1 MTSTP
6 IPPTGQDV
14 AHSEGQHASH
24 NLTGFIIFLC
34 SESVIFLAFFS
45 GYAILRL
52 AALDW
57 LPAGVD
63 GLEWRMPL
71 INTVVL
77 VSSSMTMVVA
87 EHFKGKEKIWLFRA
101 FWLLTMAMGA
111 YFLYGQA
118 VEWSGLKFGF
128 TSGTFGGTFYLL
140 TGFHGLHV
148 ATGIL
153 LMGLFA
159 FAMSTAGGVI
169 FGKIMCKWSGGKI
182 NPMIGAAGVSAVPM
196 SARVVNK
203 IGMQE
208 DPHNFLLMHAMGPNV
223 AGVIGSAVA
232 AGVLLNA
239 LQGLGG

>member
-6 IPPTGQDV
+6 IPPPGQVV
-14 AHSEGQHASH
+14 AHGEGQHASH

-52 AALDW
+52 SALNW

-63 GLEWRMPL
+63 GLEWHMPL

-77 VSSSMTMVVA
+77 VSSSLTMVVA
-87 EHFKGKEKIWLFRA
+87 EHFKAKEKVWLFRA

-118 VEWSGLKFGF
+118 VEWSGLKFSL
-128 TSGTFGGTFYLL
+128 TSGTFGSTFYLL

-153 LMGLFA
+153 LMGLMLFKS
-159 FAMSTAGGVI
+159 FIPGNY
-169 FGKIMCKWSGGKI
+169 SGGEE
-182 NPMIGAAGVSAVPM
+182 GVKATSLFWHFVDVIWIVLFM
-196 SARVVNK
+196 
-203 IGMQE
+203 
-208 DPHNFLLMHAMGPNV
+208 LLYVWRA
-223 AGVIGSAVA
+223 
-232 AGVLLNA
+232 
-239 LQGLGG
+239 